1 MIITQ
6 TQEKIIFC
14 YLWIICKH
22 CNMGLIGKYK
32 IHLYRFSNFINFLRI
47 LIVIFVKA
55 LLMSIIV

>member
-32 IHLYRFSNFINFLRI
+32 IHLYRFIQTL
-47 LIVIFVKA
+47 
-55 LLMSIIV
+55 